1 MNQHNYDK
9 LNLLRFVGMA
19 KAYQAQV
26 EIEDINDWPFEERL
40 GYLLDAEYDTRKNNK
55 IERLIKQANFSDS
68 DARLEGIQYLPDRA
82 LNRDLFHQLATNQY
96 LRESQNIIL
105 VGATGSG
112 KSYISC
118 ALGKNACLAGQKV
131 KYIRLPDLLSE
142 I

>member
-55 IERLIKQANFSDS
+55 I
-68 DARLEGIQYLPDRA
+68 
-82 LNRDLFHQLATNQY
+82 
-96 LRESQNIIL
+96 
-105 VGATGSG
+105 
-112 KSYISC
+112 
-118 ALGKNACLAGQKV
+118 
-131 KYIRLPDLLSE
+131 
-142 I
+142 